1 MVMYL
6 LYRLV
11 IVYVKDSILIHSG
24 VETSGN
30 QLGTLVQKTHKNFPE
45 IKNYTESLIYKNN
58 G

>member
-1 MVMYL
+1 
-6 LYRLV
+6 
-11 IVYVKDSILIHSG
+11 ITSIRHFLEFSKIIYTG

>member
-1 MVMYL
+1 MYL